1 MARWYLL
8 LVAVCTGWGTIPLI
22 LRELDVAPSTIAFA
36 RVLIAA
42 IGLGAVLMAQPT
54 NDRLPRPFT
63 VQPLLCVVNGALL
76 AAHWLTM
83 FIAFDRAPAGT
94 VILIIF
100 LAPVGVAAIAPRVL
114 GEHLSA
120 AIVVAV
126 ALGLVGVALIAGP
139 VLDEADP
146 TGLAMAA
153 LSMALLVALNLAAK
167 PLAGVYGGMRLAFME
182 TAGAAFVLLPV
193 AVVLHTGSLTQ
204 AWPWL
209 VLLGLVHTALGVS
222 LYLSALRHLPVTH
235 VSIISYLEPASV
247 VLLAWLVLAERP
259 SLLTSLGGVLVIA
272 AGVVVVNSG
281 RRTALPPEPVSRA
294 EVASAAR

>member
-42 IGLGAVLMAQPT
+42 VGLGAVLVAQPER
-54 NDRLPRPFT
+54 DRLPRPFS
-63 VQPLLCVVNGALL
+63 VQPILCIANGALL

-100 LAPVGVAAIAPRVL
+100 LAPVGVAAIAPRLL
-114 GEHLSA
+114 GEHLSTAIVAA
-120 AIVVAV
+120 AI
-126 ALGLVGVALIAGP
+126 LGLVGVGFIAGP
-139 VLDEADP
+139 ALGESDP
-146 TGLAMAA
+146 VGLVMAA
-153 LSMALLVALNLAAK
+153 ISMALLVALNLAAK
-167 PLAGVYGGMRLAFME
+167 PLSGVYGGVRLAFME
-182 TAGAAFVLLPV
+182 TAGAALVLLPI
-193 AVVLHTGSLTQ
+193 AVVLHSGSLST

-235 VSIISYLEPASV
+235 VSILSYLEPASV
-247 VLLAWLVLAERP
+247 VALAWIVLAERP
-259 SLLTSLGGVLVIA
+259 TLLTSVGGLFVIA
-272 AGVVVVNSG
+272 AGVLVVTAG
-281 RRTALPPEPVSRA
+281 RQHSMPPEPVSHL
-294 EVASAAR
+294 EVARAAR